1 MVHMLVRHQVT
12 NFEAWKKAYDENAG
26 ARKAAG
32 LKELHLWRN
41 IENSSDVM
49 LLFEA
54 ADLNK
59 AKKFI
64 MSKDLAGSMTRSG
77 VRGQPEILFLGQ

>member
-1 MVHMLVRHQVT
+1 MLIRHQVA
-12 NFEAWKKAYDENAG
+12 NFEAWKKVYDDHAG

-41 IENSSDVM
+41 IENSSEVVV
-49 LLFEA
+49 LFEA
-54 ADLNK
+54 ADMNK

-64 MSKDLAGSMTRSG
+64 MSKDLAGNMTRSG
-77 VRGQPEILFLGQ
+77 VRGQPEIIFLGK